1 MHIMENPIHYLGE
14 EVVLKKLQELLAD
27 VLELS
32 LNLGA
37 VRRDLGGMVG
47 LTLMEMEMEIN
58 KASKLEGRRRR

>member
-47 LTLMEMEMEIN
+47 LTLM
-58 KASKLEGRRRR
+58 KWKWK